1 MVVVGKG
8 NGRLAWL
15 LAVFFILLSFRT
27 ASAADSWY
35 YLGADAKYGKFFD
48 PTSVVVTKKTKTERG
63 EIATEIAAWTK
74 TTYSYAGAAE
84 TIESYE
90 IKSQLPNP
98 AQLSYSLAEVRINPQ
113 NRTIQYVREN
123 FYDPKGK
130 VIWSKAEGRV
140 KEINSQE
147 FDEAFYA
154 VIVDEVFRQGE
165 YARCLAKDRWI
176 TLWENTSAGVTT
188 QVTADTS
195 TMRLRGENLILWEWE
210 ESKNASGAVIE
221 IKFSKKFVNLPS
233 GTERFVSG
241 KYWTPKT
248 GWQVLEDDM
257 EGAYRPIQETSPE
270 HKGLVRLRA
279 FAKGYST
286 WVNRYSLD

>member
-1 MVVVGKG
+1 MKKQFPV
-8 NGRLAWL
+8 LAWML
-15 LAVFFILLSFRT
+15 VMLFCMASFQVPS
-27 ASAADSWY
+27 ANAADKWY

-48 PTSVVVTKKTKTERG
+48 PASVVVTKKTKTERG
-63 EIATEIAAWTK
+63 EVATEIEAWTR

-84 TIESYE
+84 TIESYG

-98 AQLSYSLAEVRINPQ
+98 AQLSYSLAQVRINPQ
-113 NRTIQYVREN
+113 NRTIQYLREN
-123 FYDPKGK
+123 FYDTTGK
-130 VIWSKAEGRV
+130 VIWSTAEGRV

-165 YARCLAKDRWI
+165 NARCLAKDRWI
-176 TLWENTSAGVTT
+176 SLWENTSGGITT
-188 QVTADTS
+188 QVTADTT

-210 ESKNASGAVIE
+210 ENKDASGAVVE
-221 IKFSKKFVNLPS
+221 IKFSKKAVNLPN

-241 KYWTPKT
+241 KYWSPKT
-248 GWQVLEDDM
+248 GWRTMEDDRD
-257 EGAYRPIQETSPE
+257 GLYRAIPETSPE
-270 HKGLVRLRA
+270 HKGLERLRA

-286 WVNRYSLD
+286 WVNRYSIE